1 MASATPPQSLLN
13 VPDVELSAF
22 SPSDISS
29 FEEDGF
35 LKVSKPVLSPMFVD
49 ELNYALE
56 RAIRGMYDSED
67 GKRGGGI
74 PDKAVKR
81 VKMALPPPPPY
92 VSAPPPA
99 LGFSNNHQNVRTLQI
114 VNVWKASLPFER
126 LVLSSEL
133 GEFIASLTGWPSVR
147 VVQDQT
153 WLKPPSSQALAFHR
167 DRGYFMFR
175 SAVPFPPDEDCINGV
190 RIVTAWIALDD
201 MDDELGPLEYA
212 VGSHKWQK
220 SSHGTNPSFFE
231 STDYRHLAHHAAAK
245 EPPCGGEP
253 QNTKEAL
260 TFTSM
265 SGLPRGSMSIHDGDT
280 YHGSGP
286 NKSRTRC
293 RRGVGI
299 HYVRG
304 DVEWDVEE
312 AQKSKI
318 WRRYVSD
325 RQNTN
330 LDDKLFPIVWPPRH
344 GKV

>member
-1 MASATPPQSLLN
+1 MAGVVTCSPPHPPTN
-13 VPDVELSAF
+13 AVDIELSAA
-22 SPSDISS
+22 SCSEISS
-29 FEEDGF
+29 FAANGF
-35 LKVSKPVLSPMFVD
+35 LKVLKARLSSQFVD
-49 ELNYALE
+49 ELNYGLE
-56 RAIRGMYDSED
+56 RAIRGMYDQE
-67 GKRGGGI
+67 GKRGGGL

-92 VSAPPPA
+92 ESAPPPP
-99 LGFSNNHQNVRTLQI
+99 LGFSHNHQNVRTLQI
-114 VNVWKASLPFER
+114 VNVWKASLVFER

-133 GEFIASLTGWPSVR
+133 GGLIASLTGWPSVR

-175 SAVPFPPDEDCINGV
+175 SSKPFPPDEDCVNGV

-201 MDDELGPLEYA
+201 MDEELGPLEYA
-212 VGSHKWQK
+212 VGSHRWTK
-220 SSHGTNPSFFE
+220 SSHGTNASFFE
-231 STDYRHLAHHAAAK
+231 STDYRHLAHHAARR
-245 EPPCGGEP
+245 EP
-253 QNTKEAL
+253 QHTQETL

-318 WRRYVSD
+318 WRPYVSD
-325 RQNTN
+325 QQTTK
-330 LDDKLFPIVWPPRH
+330 LDDDLFPIVWPPQ
-344 GKV
+344 GKG